1 MIAHLRGMLDSIEE
15 DHIIVDINGIGF
27 KVFIP
32 LSTYYQLPEPGE
44 EVEIYTYHHIREDT
58 WALYGFF
65 NQEQLALFEL
75 LLSVSKI
82 GPKVALNIVSNISV
96 PDFKIAVLS
105 ENVNLLGSV
114 PGIGSKTANRLILEL
129 RDKLDAL
136 PVEIEAEAI
145 RRGRGIDEQVLADAT
160 AALVTLGYSSSAV
173 RKAINR
179 IKSEV
184 KSDIRVEELIRRAL
198 RVLV

>member
-1 MIAHLRGMLDSIEE
+1 MLDSIEE

-105 ENVNLLGSV
+105 ENANLLGSV

-129 RDKLDAL
+129 KDKVNAL

-145 RRGRGIDEQVLADAT
+145 RKGRGIDEQVLADAT
-160 AALVTLGYSSSAV
+160 AALVTLGYSNSAV

-184 KSDIRVEELIRRAL
+184 KSDITVEELIRRAL